1 MSKENEN
8 YPDSIVMEPDTT
20 YSPLFWDEEGVA
32 IGDYDLFFIGDE
44 EYSTASIEGLKDW
57 FMQADKYDPFTDIA
71 EFTTEGMEDWINQ
84 GYELAKQIRAM
95 IPKEIRFYYGYW
107 HQFGDGHWRCCKA
120 YIAPEFE
127 RKYMFH
133 VDLIHLETH
142 YDDWYEGFPVSL
154 TKLEFKEL
162 CDAQKTW
169 IQTEEYKKWPSDGD
183 EEYFIKKYCPS
194 IHLKV
199 REALKQFA
207 LNRWGEEIID
217 ELFNADI
224 YVPEEVWYINKL

>member
-57 FMQADKYDPFTDIA
+57 FMQADKYDPYTDIA

-120 YIAPEFE
+120 YIALEFE

-162 CDAQKTW
+162 CDAQKIW